1 MKVLFL
7 CVNYNSYSHLV
18 TFLNTIDQSLDA
30 IGNQNVNVSICIG
43 DASDMKRSIEYIP
56 ENFELFSFPIDNLG
70 YFGGVNW
77 LVNKIGKKY
86 INEQD
91 LVIISNVDL
100 TISSDFFSQLSS
112 IYLKYNKYAWIA
124 PQIYSN
130 AENRDKNPK
139 ILIRPSLNK
148 MKALKLMYRFPV
160 IHRLYEKTLYKR
172 KKLRPKFS
180 AIEIYAGHGA
190 FIILTKEFFEKGGK
204 IEYPIFLFGEEQYLA
219 EEIQRIGMK
228 VIYEPSLKIMDE
240 EHASTGKMKRGSYY
254 EYNYQAIKYI
264 LDTYYE

>member
-43 DASDMKRSIEYIP
+43 DASDMKRSIEYFP

-172 KKLRPKFS
+172 KNFDLNF
-180 AIEIYAGHGA
+180 
-190 FIILTKEFFEKGGK
+190 
-204 IEYPIFLFGEEQYLA
+204 Q
-219 EEIQRIGMK
+219 Q
-228 VIYEPSLKIMDE
+228 LKYTQVME
-240 EHASTGKMKRGSYY
+240 LS
-254 EYNYQAIKYI
+254 
-264 LDTYYE
+264 